1 MTIATRAEL
10 LAARK
15 LRVSYTKTGMT
26 GSGTFQARGTL
37 FAQAG
42 DPPAGTLSGGSTT
55 AAGVIP
61 TDATTGCPNI
71 PSFGGLTGYL
81 TKMDLGTNNVGRCY
95 WVFDLL
101 WKAGAYT
108 TASNTV
114 VSPPTLTRVPGS
126 DFKGLEI
133 WIEAVVTFVGTA
145 VVTIEYDD
153 ENGAPRSVATTLVA
167 AMDAGRT
174 MRVSLP
180 TAGVQRVTRV
190 IEAGATGG
198 TFNVVILRR
207 LTTFLNPLYLAPSNS
222 VGILYPTLDYLG
234 LGFPQVYED
243 SALYFI
249 ADTTNGSRAAG
260 IYLEIAVG

>member
-1 MTIATRAEL
+1 MTIVTRAEL

-15 LRVSYTKTGMT
+15 LRVSYTKTGMS
-26 GSGTFQARGTL
+26 GSGNFQARSLL

-42 DPPAGTLSGGSTT
+42 FPAAGTLSGGSTT

-61 TDATTGCPNI
+61 TVATAGCPGI

-81 TKMDLGTNNVGRCY
+81 TKMDWASNNGGRCY

-114 VSPPTLTRVPGS
+114 VSPPALTRVPGG

-174 MRVSLP
+174 TRVSLP

-207 LTTFLNPLYLAPSNS
+207 LATSLNPLFIAPSNS
-222 VGILYPTLDYLG
+222 NGIVQPTMNYLQ

-249 ADTTNGSRAAG
+249 ADTTNGSRAVG